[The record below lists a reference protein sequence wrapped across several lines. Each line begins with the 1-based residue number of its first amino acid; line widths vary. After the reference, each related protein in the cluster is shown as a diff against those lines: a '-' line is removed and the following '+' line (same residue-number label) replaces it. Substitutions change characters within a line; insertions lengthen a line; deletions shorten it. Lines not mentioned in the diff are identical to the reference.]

1 LGIYVGIDWAEAHH
15 DICVLDETG
24 AVLAKRRIAEG
35 LAGVGQLHAM
45 LAEHAQEPDQV
56 VVGIETDRGLLVGA
70 LLAAGYQVYAINP
83 LAASRYRE
91 RHVTSGAKSDPGDA
105 KVLADLVRTDRH
117 NHRPAAGDSELAAS
131 LQVLARAQQN
141 LIWSRQR
148 LVNQLRNNLREYYPA
163 ALAAFGTELAH
174 PVALGVLDAAPT
186 PVIGRT
192 LSRAKLVAILR
203 RAGRERGLED
213 KAAAIQAQL
222 REPQLAAPAL
232 IGEAYG
238 KSVASTVRILRGM
251 NAELASL
258 ESELAPSFEKH
269 PDAEIYRSLPGLG
282 IVLGARVLSEFG
294 DDRTRFAHPKARK
307 NYAGSSPITKTSG
320 KSRVVLARLARNRR
334 LADACHQW
342 AFCAL
347 TRSVGARNYYHA
359 LRQRGKTHHQAL
371 RALANRLVGILHGC
385 LDHRQ
390 TYRED
395 VAWPSSLPVAA

>member
-1 LGIYVGIDWAEAHH
+1 MEIFVGIDWAEAYN
-15 DICVLDETG
+15 DICVLDASG
-24 AVLAKRRIAEG
+24 AILAKRRIAEG
-35 LAGVGQLHAM
+35 LEGVGQLHAL
-45 LAEHAQEPDQV
+45 LADHAAQPNQV
-56 VVGIETDRGLLVGA
+56 VIGIETDRGLLVGA

-83 LAASRYRE
+83 LAASRYRD
-91 RHVTSGAKSDPGDA
+91 RHATSGAKSDPGDA

-117 NHRPAAGDSELAAS
+117 NHRPVAGDSELAAS
-131 LQVLARAQQN
+131 LQVLARAHQN

-163 ALAAFGTELAH
+163 ALAAFGTELAD

-186 PVIGRT
+186 PAMGRT
-192 LSRAKLVAILR
+192 LSRAKLMSILR
-203 RAGRERGLED
+203 RAGRQRGLEE

-222 REPQLAAPAL
+222 RAPQLAAPTL
-232 IGEAYG
+232 VGEAYG
-238 KSVASTVRILRGM
+238 KSVASTVRILRGV
-251 NAELASL
+251 NVELARL
-258 ESELAPSFEKH
+258 EAELAPSFEKH

-320 KSRVVLARLARNRR
+320 TRRVVLARLVRSRR
-334 LADACHQW
+334 LADACHLW

-347 TRSVGARNYYHA
+347 TSSPGARAYYDV
-359 LRQRGKTHHQAL
+359 LRHRGKTHHQAL

-390 TYRED
+390 TYREEI
-395 VAWPSSLPVAA
+395 AWPHSATAAA